1 MIIND
6 IATKW
11 SEISY
16 DGTYAHSDENR
27 QAVLGYFLVSL
38 GIDLER
44 LPRYLFEPYTY
55 YPSSTKRITAYTVE
69 KVYVQDIVG
78 TSRQEYAED
87 NQVLFSFMKLKRI
100 KEYIMNGSVTRNK
113 YLWMLKQKEQ
123 KYPIILSKSSDNS
136 FYVDGNGNHRVLA
149 YKIMMLAEI
158 AHKYEWVYDD
168 DYDLFFKGFDEISKK
183 YWIYARVLKY

>member
-1 MIIND
+1 MDEIV
-6 IATKW
+6 TKW

-16 DGTYAHSDENR
+16 DGVYVHSDESR

-44 LPRYLFEPYTY
+44 LPRNLFEPYGY
-55 YPSSTKRITAYTVE
+55 FPSAMKNIKDYTVE
-69 KVYVQDIVG
+69 KVFVKDIVG
-78 TSRQEYAED
+78 TSRQEYVED

-100 KEYIMNGSVTRNK
+100 KDYILNGNVTKNK
-113 YLWMLKQKEQ
+113 YFWMLKRKEQ
-123 KYPIILSKSSDNS
+123 ECPIMLSHTPDNT

-158 AHKYEWVYDD
+158 ANKYEWAYDD
-168 DYDLFFKGFDEISKK
+168 YYDLSFKGFDEITKN
-183 YWIYARVLKY
+183 YWLYAQIWKD

>member
-1 MIIND
+1 MHNIV
-6 IATKW
+6 TKW

-16 DGTYAHSDENR
+16 DGIYVHSDESR

-44 LPRYLFEPYTY
+44 LPHNLFEPYGY
-55 YPSSTKRITAYTVE
+55 FPSSLKNMTCYTVE
-69 KVYVQDIVG
+69 KVCIKDIVG
-78 TSRQEYAED
+78 TSRWDYSED

-100 KEYIMNGSVTRNK
+100 KYYTMDGKVTRNK
-113 YLWMLKQKEQ
+113 YFWMLKQKEQ
-123 KYPIILSKSSDNS
+123 ECPIILSRNSDNT

-158 AHKYEWVYDD
+158 AQKYEWVYEDY
-168 DYDLFFKGFDEISKK
+168 YDLSFKGFDDITKK
-183 YWIYARVLKY
+183 YWLYAQIIQEK